1 MFHPVNNLFDSVQV
15 SGMGN
20 AAQLNPDG
28 GTIVLRGLL
37 PINLKTFFDPR
48 KTRKS
53 RKSRKS
59 RNKSISYINS
69 ARHPSGESI
78 NKDMYLNLSVF
89 IRVVRGQQLFLG

>member
-53 RKSRKS
+53 R
-59 RNKSISYINS
+59 NKSIS
-69 ARHPSGESI
+69 
-78 NKDMYLNLSVF
+78 
-89 IRVVRGQQLFLG
+89 

>member
-1 MFHPVNNLFDSVQV
+1 
-15 SGMGN
+15 MGN

-48 KTRKS
+48 KTRKT
-53 RKSRKS
+53 RKSC
-59 RNKSISYINS
+59 NKSISYINS